1 MIYLRLFLTFLEIG
15 AFSFGGGYGMIS
27 LIRQKVLEQGWL
39 SEEEFLNLIAV
50 SESTPGPI
58 AVNMATFIGSTQ
70 AGVVGSLC
78 ATFGA
83 ILPSF
88 LIVLIITALVS
99 NFLEYSGV
107 KAFLCGVRPAIV
119 ALIVGTALTMFSS
132 TVFGYK
138 NFGGTVALDVKAL
151 VIFLLLISIS
161 IVYKKIKKRGISAI
175 LMLLFS
181 AALGIGA
188 YGFIP

>member
-1 MIYLRLFLTFLEIG
+1 ME
-15 AFSFGGGYGMIS
+15 
-27 LIRQKVLEQGWL
+27 KV
-39 SEEEFLNLIAV
+39 
-50 SESTPGPI
+50 
-58 AVNMATFIGSTQ
+58 
-70 AGVVGSLC
+70 
-78 ATFGA
+78 
-83 ILPSF
+83 
-88 LIVLIITALVS
+88 IV
-99 NFLEYSGV
+99 
-107 KAFLCGVRPAIV
+107 KV
-119 ALIVGTALTMFSS
+119 AWCD
-132 TVFGYK
+132 K